1 MNVMAPTNRSKSR
14 GSGTSTE
21 FQIHK
26 DHIKSLSPDERES
39 IIDFTE
45 KKLERLVDES
55 HDGLE
60 KQKRIALLYDYT
72 SASVAIC
79 WQSGRPHYIVLKT
92 KGQ

>member
-1 MNVMAPTNRSKSR
+1 MKVMAPTYR
-14 GSGTSTE
+14 GKARPTGTSTE

-26 DHIKSLSPDERES
+26 NHMKSLTGEERES

-55 HDGLE
+55 RDGLE

>member
-14 GSGTSTE
+14 SSGTSTE

-26 DHIKSLSPDERES
+26 NHIKSLSHEERQS

-45 KKLERLVDES
+45 KKLERFVDES
-55 HDGLE
+55 RDGLE

-79 WQSGRPHYIVLKT
+79 WQSGRPHYIALKT